1 MTAISQK
8 RPKQKMDAKTR
19 RRKIGHVLGRIIFYL
34 VCACLAYQLLYPVLY
49 MSSMAIRDPGDI
61 NDPSIVWIPKHFTLE
76 NFSDA
81 LKSMSYWKAFGV
93 SMTLSIVCGFFDVF
107 SCAIAGYGFARFKF
121 PGKNI
126 LFLIVVFTIVVP
138 SQTLILPL
146 YSRWRYASFGGL
158 VQLLTGK
165 DSINL
170 IGTLWPMII
179 PSMLAMGV
187 RSGLYIFIYRQF
199 FMGLPVALEDAAYI
213 DGAGPYR
220 TFFSIMLPNVKNAI
234 ITVFLFSFVWN
245 WGEYYLSKQFLGSE
259 NRSIMTA
266 LSMLR
271 MDLSQVSALA
281 GVQLGT
287 NPEKIVTRMQAGCL
301 LTAAPM
307 LLVFIFTQRF
317 LADSIEHIGI
327 K

>member
-1 MTAISQK
+1 MTAHAEK
-8 RPKQKMDAKTR
+8 RPRHRLDAKTR
-19 RRKIGHVLGRIIFYL
+19 RRKIAHVLGRIVFYL
-34 VCACLAYQLLYPVLY
+34 ICACLAYQLLYPVLY
-49 MSSMAIRDPGDI
+49 MLSMAVRDPGDI
-61 NDPSIVWIPKHFTLE
+61 NDPSIVWIPKNFTMS
-76 NFSDA
+76 NFTDA
-81 LKSMSYWKAFGV
+81 LKSMNYWKAFGV
-93 SMTLSIVCGFFDVF
+93 SMTLSIICGFCDVF
-107 SCAIAGYGFARFKF
+107 SCAVAGYGFARFKF

-146 YSRWRYASFGGL
+146 YSRWRYASFAGL
-158 VQLLTGK
+158 VKVFTGQ

-179 PSMLAMGV
+179 PSMLA
-187 RSGLYIFIYRQF
+187 IYRQF

-245 WGEYYLSKQFLGSE
+245 WGEYYLSKQFLGSD

-287 NPEKIVTRMQAGCL
+287 NPETLGTRMQAGCL
-301 LTAAPM
+301 LTVAPM
-307 LLVFIFTQRF
+307 LIMFVFTQRF